1 MGWEVITNNLS
12 SGSLEDLPTGYRID
26 KDFINAFIDAFKER
40 SPYTYAVLTES
51 DFDEILIGNSSLDP
65 DTSHNIGSRE
75 LTERLAAFNQIVRDF
90 RDGGLWYKQDT
101 WDDIEALDSDFLL
114 SSVTTPPI
122 GLGLVSIEIWSNSEI
137 EDLLGEETYN
147 DIFVDYSVRVSLKA
161 SYWSGIYKLLKYVFK
176 YLKMNAFT
184 SVAPEEITYPI
195 IYFNGSVEANEGD
208 IGVRYSTDPS
218 NPVTTTDDCAAMMS
232 KALDDIANAPVN
244 EAGLGLSVDLLFYEL
259 WAWDDNLSI
268 GSGYSEQYITSSA
281 GVTKEVYVEDPFLKI
296 PTNMEIVI
304 LAYSG
309 DIYENRRSRFLQE
322 EDNPSYENDSYE
334 QYETKEIISASRT
347 TLDDPNNTPTYS
359 PDLNTY
365 RNLRGHKLS
374 NITSY
379 EGGLCKLN
387 INHIRDILE
396 DDKDIVNVQPLSSQ
410 GGDFV
415 SGVNQERNSKRVEM
429 RENFIIGELPQN
441 VFQFP
446 I

>member
-1 MGWEVITNNLS
+1 M
-12 SGSLEDLPTGYRID
+12 
-26 KDFINAFIDAFKER
+26 
-40 SPYTYAVLTES
+40 
-51 DFDEILIGNSSLDP
+51 
-65 DTSHNIGSRE
+65 
-75 LTERLAAFNQIVRDF
+75 
-90 RDGGLWYKQDT
+90 
-101 WDDIEALDSDFLL
+101 
-114 SSVTTPPI
+114 
-122 GLGLVSIEIWSNSEI
+122 
-137 EDLLGEETYN
+137 
-147 DIFVDYSVRVSLKA
+147 
-161 SYWSGIYKLLKYVFK
+161 
-176 YLKMNAFT
+176 
-184 SVAPEEITYPI
+184 
-195 IYFNGSVEANEGD
+195 
-208 IGVRYSTDPS
+208 
-218 NPVTTTDDCAAMMS
+218 
-232 KALDDIANAPVN
+232 
-244 EAGLGLSVDLLFYEL
+244 
-259 WAWDDNLSI
+259 
-268 GSGYSEQYITSSA
+268 
-281 GVTKEVYVEDPFLKI
+281 TKEVYVEDPFLKI